1 MPSTAARPTHLLA
14 PLALAAFAML
24 FSHTAFAA
32 ERITISVIKAATYGA
47 FFIAQEKGYFAAN
60 GLEVN
65 FAYFDSSPPVAVA
78 VVAGDLDFG
87 IAATSAGFFNLADK
101 LRIVGG
107 FAREVP
113 GFQGM
118 TFVASLRGWDAGVHA
133 LKDLGGHS
141 VSIGTVGSSPH
152 YSLSLIEAKYG
163 IDPKSLRLVPLQ
175 TASNQAS
182 ALIGGQVDAGVT
194 ISTVLM
200 PGVERGQ
207 TKLLGF
213 VGDET
218 PWQLSSIFTTTKLA
232 EERPD
237 TVARFLRAYRLGAHD
252 YIAAFVGSDGRRRDG
267 PTMPA
272 VLDVIGKYVGQSPE
286 QIKPAIGYVDPD
298 ARLDVRDLQRQIDW
312 YVAQGMLKTRIDVA
326 TVIDKRFVVAGD

>member
-1 MPSTAARPTHLLA
+1 MRFNMK
-14 PLALAAFAML
+14 PLMAGAML
-24 FSHTAFAA
+24 SVAALSSPAPAA
-32 ERITISVIKAATYGA
+32 EKLTISVIKAATYGC
-47 FFIAQEKGYFAAN
+47 FFIAQDRGYFAAN
-60 GLEVN
+60 GLEVQ

-101 LRIVGG
+101 LRIIGG
-107 FAREVP
+107 FAREER

-118 TFVASLRGWDAGVHA
+118 TFVASLKGWDAGVHS

-141 VSIGTVGSSPH
+141 ISIGTVGSSPH

-163 IDPKSLRLVPLQ
+163 IDPKSIRLVPLQ
-175 TASNQAS
+175 SASNQAS

-200 PGVERGQ
+200 PAVKRGE

-218 PWQLSSIFTTTKLA
+218 PWQLSSIFTGVKMA
-232 EERPD
+232 ERRD
-237 TVARFLRAYRLGAHD
+237 TVERFLRAYRQGAHD
-252 YIAAFVGSDGRRRDG
+252 YINAFTG
-267 PTMPA
+267 PTGERREGPSTQA
-272 VLDVIGKYVGQSPE
+272 VLEIIGKYVGQTPE
-286 QIKPAIGYVDPD
+286 QIKPAIGYVEPD
-298 ARLDVRDLQRQIDW
+298 ARLDVSDLQRQVDW
-312 YVAQGMLKTRIDVA
+312 YVAQGMLKTRIDVGS
-326 TVIDKRFVVAGD
+326 VIDTRYVVPLAPR

>member
-1 MPSTAARPTHLLA
+1 MPEIVKRLVIGAVLACAALA
-14 PLALAAFAML
+14 PG
-24 FSHTAFAA
+24 FAA
-32 ERITISVIKAATYGA
+32 DKITISVIKAATYGC

-60 GLEVN
+60 GLDVQ

-101 LRIVGG
+101 LRIIGG
-107 FAREVP
+107 FAREAP

-118 TFVASLRGWDAGVHA
+118 TFVASLKGWNAGVHS
-133 LKDLGGHS
+133 LKDLAGHT

-152 YSLSLIEAKYG
+152 YSLALIEAKYG
-163 IDPKSLRLVPLQ
+163 IDPASLRVVPLQ

-182 ALIGGQVDAGVT
+182 ALTGGTVDAGVT

-200 PGVERGQ
+200 PGVETGQ

-218 PWQLSSIFTTTKLA
+218 PWQLSSIFTGVKMA
-232 EERPD
+232 ERRDLVE
-237 TVARFLRAYRLGAHD
+237 RFLRAYRQGAHD
-252 YIAAFVGSDGRRRDG
+252 YIAAFAGPDGKRRDG
-267 PTMPA
+267 PTTDS
-272 VLDVIGKYVGQSPE
+272 VLAIIAKYLGQAPE
-286 QIKPAIGYVDPD
+286 QIKPAIGYVEPD
-298 ARLDVRDLQRQIDW
+298 ARVDVQDLQRQVDW

-326 TVIDKRFVVAGD
+326 TIVDRRYAVPLR